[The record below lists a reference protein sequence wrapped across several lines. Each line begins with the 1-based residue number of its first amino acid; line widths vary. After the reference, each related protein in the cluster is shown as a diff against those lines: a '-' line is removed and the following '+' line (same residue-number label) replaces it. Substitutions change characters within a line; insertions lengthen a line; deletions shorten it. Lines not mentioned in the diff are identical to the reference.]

1 MGLSYHDLSVLRF
14 IQNRNRVPLAKV
26 AIQFNR
32 NETSI
37 RRNIDKIN
45 FHADRPLVQID
56 LGWCVSLLSYD
67 ELVDFIRH
75 ISPKD
80 YDSSSEERILVM
92 VTAIFFN
99 SYVNASALYDQW
111 GLSLTTKKQDTAALR
126 SYLEAHGLKL
136 ITLKKKGLG
145 IAGDKLRL
153 RFLVI
158 NILHPLL
165 EYTADNRINARRA
178 NTPLEKQTFDLAE
191 PHIQTA
197 AAEAVRQL
205 NDFLASKNLS
215 LNYPS
220 KKFLLLFIC
229 LMTSHPLSRRLSY
242 TSQPPLPPLPMNFAC
257 CEEEALPASI
267 ALSLLSYSNP
277 PDFPYDRQLWHI
289 TETFLQKI
297 IENLPHPFFIQED
310 MIQEFYRY
318 FYREI
323 LLHHYQ
329 CGFVDKT
336 VENTQ
341 EQFPELY
348 ESIERYS
355 VLFKAIYN
363 FPFQDEQLSTL
374 TLLIEK
380 HILRNQTIDQHKKRI
395 VIITSINFERISF
408 FLEQIREQINLQ
420 WVITLNI
427 NEIHQLEALDYDY
440 IFCFSTRIYNLL
452 SASRLPVIRL
462 NFFLTPADMDHLLAL
477 GFTPLKHRFQTT
489 SFVLDL
495 AGKSERE
502 MVRWLREHYPD
513 YFV

>member
-56 LGWCVSLLSYD
+56 LGWCESLLSYG

-75 ISPKD
+75 ISPED

-363 FPFQDEQLSTL
+363 FPF
-374 TLLIEK
+374 
-380 HILRNQTIDQHKKRI
+380 
-395 VIITSINFERISF
+395 
-408 FLEQIREQINLQ
+408 
-420 WVITLNI
+420 
-427 NEIHQLEALDYDY
+427 
-440 IFCFSTRIYNLL
+440 
-452 SASRLPVIRL
+452 
-462 NFFLTPADMDHLLAL
+462 
-477 GFTPLKHRFQTT
+477 
-489 SFVLDL
+489 
-495 AGKSERE
+495 
-502 MVRWLREHYPD
+502 
-513 YFV
+513 